1 MVLVIAPAPVMT
13 APLGKSRD
21 DRRELFEW
29 LYQMMHVDNLIMYL
43 PAMTASTLRRVK
55 HPYRCHLQVRS
66 QRRRLALRTCRS
78 TTMEDY
84 W

>member
-29 LYQMMHVDNLIMYL
+29 LYQMMQVDNLIMY
-43 PAMTASTLRRVK
+43 
-55 HPYRCHLQVRS
+55 YQ
-66 QRRRLALRTCRS
+66 Q
-78 TTMEDY
+78 
-84 W
+84 